1 MTMKEFMTAVIAAN
15 LSDEMTVFAQDAI
28 TKIDTKNT
36 KRRTTMTAAQKEN
49 AALLETIISGMT
61 AGQTVISAEI
71 AQKMGITSQKA
82 TALLQSGVKSG
93 ILTVTDVKVKGKG
106 KVKGYTLAENADDS
120 ADSNPDDDEV
130 QALPSELTV

>member
-15 LSDEMTVFAQDAI
+15 LSDDMTAFAKDAI
-28 TKIDTKNT
+28 TKIDNKNT

-71 AQKMGITSQKA
+71 AKKMGITSQKA
-82 TALLQSGVKSG
+82 TALLQNGVKSG
-93 ILTVTDVKVKGKG
+93 ALTVTDVKVKGKG
-106 KVKGYTLAENADDS
+106 KVKGYTLTENADDS
-120 ADSNPDDDEV
+120 ADSDPADDEV
-130 QALPSELTV
+130 QALPHELAV

>member
-15 LSDEMTVFAQDAI
+15 LSDDMTAFAKDAI
-28 TKIDTKNT
+28 TKIDNKNT

-49 AALLETIISGMT
+49 AALLDAIVKGMT

-82 TALLQSGVKSG
+82 TALLQNGVKSG
-93 ILTVTDVKVKGKG
+93 ILTVADVKVKGKG

-120 ADSNPDDDEV
+120 ADSDPADDEV
-130 QALPSELTV
+130 QALPDELAV